1 MHTILCVDDE
11 HIGLLV
17 RKFVLEHS
25 GYNVVTAEHVAQAL
39 DIFKKTTVDAVVIDY
54 VMPEMDGL
62 RVAKTMREIKPA
74 VPIIMLTALNELPE
88 KTDFL
93 LDGFVV
99 KGQSPSELL
108 RAIQQVLH

>member
-1 MHTILCVDDE
+1 MRTILCLDDE
-11 HIGLLV
+11 HVGLLV
-17 RKFVLEHS
+17 RKVVLEHS
-25 GYNVVTAEHVAQAL
+25 GYNVLTSERPVQAIN
-39 DIFKKTTVDAVVIDY
+39 IFRHNFIDAVVLDY

-62 RVAKTMREIKPA
+62 RVAKTMREIKPS
-74 VPIIMLTALNELPE
+74 VPIIMLTALSELPE

-108 RAIQQVLH
+108 RELQRVLQ